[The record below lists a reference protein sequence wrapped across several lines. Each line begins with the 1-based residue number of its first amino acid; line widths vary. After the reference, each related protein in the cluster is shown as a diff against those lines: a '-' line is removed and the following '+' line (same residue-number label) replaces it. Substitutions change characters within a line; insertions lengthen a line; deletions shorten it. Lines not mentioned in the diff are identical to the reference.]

1 MRKFSFVVVS
11 LIGTLFAVPS
21 FANCCVDIAVTIT
34 PRELAGGTVLN
45 VRLTNN
51 TSDQLEM
58 NGSLLPWGNRY
69 SLILVAVRERKPN
82 EQLKQK
88 FFIDDVG
95 PENVLIQPKQSLE
108 GQIDVREFFQD
119 VEAELAKGSV
129 ILMWSYHLVTTNK
142 QESSRLAGWV
152 RLTGRK

>member
-21 FANCCVDIAVTIT
+21 LASCCVDVAVTIT
-34 PRELAGGTVLN
+34 PGESEGGTVLN

-51 TSDQLEM
+51 ASDQLEV

-88 FFIDDVG
+88 FFIDDIG

-129 ILMWSYHLVTTNK
+129 ILMWSYQLVTTNK
-142 QESSRLAGWV
+142 QESGRVAGWV